1 MQPPGED
8 QDCLSGGGEMGALM
22 RSIDWSSTPIGAVE
36 SWSLALRTMVRIL
49 LVNRFQLF
57 LWWGPRYVQ
66 VYNDASRPI
75 LGAKHPRSM
84 GQPAAECWSEI
95 WHVIGPLIETPFR
108 GGPATWMEDIL
119 LEMNR
124 YGYVEETH
132 FTIAYSPVPDDDAPR
147 GIGGVLGTVHE
158 ITEKVV
164 GERRVAV
171 LRDLGTHA
179 AEAKTAEEACVTAA
193 RTLSAHDK
201 DAPFALIYLLD
212 SDGRGATLAGACGI
226 AEGETISPRVVGLG
240 GSEGAAWPLAEAI
253 RAGTPREVNDLRVRF
268 GSVPPGPW
276 ADRPSSAVVLPI
288 PSRRADQPAGL
299 LVAGVSARLRFDD
312 QYRGFLELVAG
323 QIATAV
329 ANARAYEE
337 EKKRAETLAE
347 LDRAKTAFFSN
358 ASHEF
363 RTPLTLILGPVE
375 DALAD
380 AALPLPRG
388 QRERLET
395 AHRSSLRLLKL
406 VNTLLDFSRI
416 EAGRVQ
422 AVYEP
427 TDLAALTAELASNF
441 RSACEKA
448 GLSLGVDCPPLPEPV
463 YVDRDMWEKVVLN
476 LVSNAFKFTLEGAI
490 AIGLRPAGVA
500 AELTVRDTGTGIPAE
515 ELPRIFE
522 RFHRVEGARGRT
534 HEGTGIGLALVQE
547 LVKLHGGSVRVEST
561 VGGGSIFSVTIPLGA
576 AHLPA
581 DRVGTPRTLSSTAV
595 GAGAFVEE
603 ALRWLPDEET
613 SRAFPGTV
621 GNAREAFPP
630 GASASRP
637 PGAQAPDEVVA
648 KRPRILWADDNA
660 DMRQYVRRLLGERY
674 DVEAVPDGEA
684 ALEAARARPPDLVLS
699 DVMMPRLDG
708 FGLLN
713 ALRADP
719 ATRAIPVILLS
730 ARAGEE
736 SRVEGLEAGA
746 DDYLVK
752 PFSARELLARVGANL
767 EMARVRR
774 EAGERVTH
782 LMESIPDGLITLDRE
797 WRYTFVNTPAEP
809 LLGRPRSDLLG
820 KCVWDEYPSGVG
832 TEVERQLRR
841 AAADRV
847 MCEFEGQDAGRGR
860 WFENRAFPMPEGGV
874 AVYFRDITERR
885 RAEEALRQSEERF
898 RRYFDLGLIGM
909 AITSPTK
916 GCLEVNAEICRIF
929 GYTRDEFLRK
939 TWAEMTHPDDLA
951 ADVAQFDRVMAG
963 EVDGYTMDKRW
974 IRKDGR
980 IIDTTISVKCVRHRD
995 GSVDYFVAL
1004 LQDVT
1009 ERKRAE
1015 EALHRDAGAG
1025 QRQRLGHRHRPRGD
1039 HHVLE

>member
-1 MQPPGED
+1 M
-8 QDCLSGGGEMGALM
+8 
-22 RSIDWSSTPIGAVE
+22 
-36 SWSLALRTMVRIL
+36 
-49 LVNRFQLF
+49 
-57 LWWGPRYVQ
+57 
-66 VYNDASRPI
+66 
-75 LGAKHPRSM
+75 
-84 GQPAAECWSEI
+84 
-95 WHVIGPLIETPFR
+95 
-108 GGPATWMEDIL
+108 
-119 LEMNR
+119 
-124 YGYVEETH
+124 
-132 FTIAYSPVPDDDAPR
+132 
-147 GIGGVLGTVHE
+147 
-158 ITEKVV
+158 
-164 GERRVAV
+164 
-171 LRDLGTHA
+171 
-179 AEAKTAEEACVTAA
+179 
-193 RTLSAHDK
+193 
-201 DAPFALIYLLD
+201 
-212 SDGRGATLAGACGI
+212 
-226 AEGETISPRVVGLG
+226 
-240 GSEGAAWPLAEAI
+240 
-253 RAGTPREVNDLRVRF
+253 
-268 GSVPPGPW
+268 
-276 ADRPSSAVVLPI
+276 
-288 PSRRADQPAGL
+288 
-299 LVAGVSARLRFDD
+299 
-312 QYRGFLELVAG
+312 
-323 QIATAV
+323 
-329 ANARAYEE
+329 
-337 EKKRAETLAE
+337 
-347 LDRAKTAFFSN
+347 
-358 ASHEF
+358 
-363 RTPLTLILGPVE
+363 
-375 DALAD
+375 
-380 AALPLPRG
+380 
-388 QRERLET
+388 
-395 AHRSSLRLLKL
+395 
-406 VNTLLDFSRI
+406 
-416 EAGRVQ
+416 
-422 AVYEP
+422 
-427 TDLAALTAELASNF
+427 
-441 RSACEKA
+441 
-448 GLSLGVDCPPLPEPV
+448 
-463 YVDRDMWEKVVLN
+463 
-476 LVSNAFKFTLEGAI
+476 
-490 AIGLRPAGVA
+490 
-500 AELTVRDTGTGIPAE
+500 
-515 ELPRIFE
+515 
-522 RFHRVEGARGRT
+522 
-534 HEGTGIGLALVQE
+534 
-547 LVKLHGGSVRVEST
+547 KLHGGSVRVEST

-637 PGAQAPDEVVA
+637 PGARAPDEVVA

-1015 EALHRDAGAG
+1015 EALRRSEAQTGRGPADRPHRQLELGPRERRDRLVGRALPHRRPAAAGGPDDGRTVRELYPPGRPRGRLDGGKAGDPGPSALRVVPAPWSARTGQSSSPSRGDRRSPMRPAGRADVWHDPGRHRADAGRGGAAPGRVGAG

>member
-1 MQPPGED
+1 MQPPDED

-66 VYNDASRPI
+66 VYNDASRTI

-179 AEAKTAEEACVTAA
+179 AEAKTAEEACATAA

-212 SDGRGATLAGACGI
+212 SDGRGATLAGACGV
-226 AEGETISPRVVGLG
+226 AEGEAISPRVVGLG
-240 GSEGAAWPLAEAI
+240 GGEGAAWPLAEAI
-253 RAGTPREVNDLRVRF
+253 RAGTPREVNDLTARF

-299 LVAGVSARLRFDD
+299 LVAGVSARLRLDD

-363 RTPLTLILGPVE
+363 RTPLTLMLGPVE

-380 AALPLPRG
+380 AAEPLPRG

-448 GLSLGVDCPPLPEPV
+448 GLSLVVDCPPLPEPV

-490 AIGLRPAGVA
+490 AVGLRPAGVA

-561 VGGGSIFSVTIPLGA
+561 VGGGSIFSVTIPFGA

-637 PGAQAPDEVVA
+637 PGARAPDEVVA

-797 WRYTFVNTPAEP
+797 WRYTFVNAPAER
-809 LLGRPRSDLLG
+809 LLGRPRSD
-820 KCVWDEYPSGVG
+820 CSASASG
-832 TEVERQLRR
+832 TSSRPRWARRSERQLRR
-841 AAADRV
+841 AEAEQV
-847 MCEFEGQDAGRGR
+847 TCEFEGHHAGWGRWYREPGLPHARGR
-860 WFENRAFPMPEGGV
+860 ASPSIS
-874 AVYFRDITERR
+874 A
-885 RAEEALRQSEERF
+885 
-898 RRYFDLGLIGM
+898 
-909 AITSPTK
+909 TSP
-916 GCLEVNAEICRIF
+916 
-929 GYTRDEFLRK
+929 
-939 TWAEMTHPDDLA
+939 
-951 ADVAQFDRVMAG
+951 
-963 EVDGYTMDKRW
+963 
-974 IRKDGR
+974 
-980 IIDTTISVKCVRHRD
+980 S
-995 GSVDYFVAL
+995 
-1004 LQDVT
+1004 
-1009 ERKRAE
+1009 
-1015 EALHRDAGAG
+1015 AGA
-1025 QRQRLGHRHRPRGD
+1025 PRKPYARARSGSGGTSTSG
-1039 HHVLE
+1039 